1 MIREITEEELL
12 TETIPFNLV
21 LFKGYDS
28 TFTIRD
34 PADRHTTVIQRF
46 RHEGLEISVKSFFM
60 DWFYYGFP
68 KNMMKTASDY
78 FSDAEAFELN
88 LEGNRYNAFFGDDYR
103 NRKTICAY
111 IDGTCIEV
119 RVEKG
124 DPEPVKNIFKNAK
137 KVKTT
142 SLTSFRERSFYA
154 TFRGPYTWFE
164 DERIGRLSWKPLEAE
179 KIGEFSPDSVG
190 NLPGLHK
197 LSIFVNKRNEY
208 LWLDVAVRGKGLRNL
223 SYRFNFSGSV
233 FKERVKMNRWRVG
246 ILSQHGPAIMVME
259 NPFFRYIM
267 SLPNIEPGDLWKYV
281 DIMENLNIDPFMP

>member
-1 MIREITEEELL
+1 LIREITEEELL

-78 FSDAEAFELN
+78 FSDAQPFELN
-88 LEGNRYNAFFGDDYR
+88 FEGNRYNAFFGDDYR

-111 IDGTCIEV
+111 IDGICIEV

-124 DPEPVKNIFKNAK
+124 DPELAKNIFKNAK

-142 SLTSFRERSFYA
+142 NLMSFMERSFYA
-154 TFRGPYTWFE
+154 TYRGPYTWFE

-179 KIGEFSPDSVG
+179 NIGEFSPDSVG

-223 SYRFNFSGSV
+223 SYRFNFSGSI